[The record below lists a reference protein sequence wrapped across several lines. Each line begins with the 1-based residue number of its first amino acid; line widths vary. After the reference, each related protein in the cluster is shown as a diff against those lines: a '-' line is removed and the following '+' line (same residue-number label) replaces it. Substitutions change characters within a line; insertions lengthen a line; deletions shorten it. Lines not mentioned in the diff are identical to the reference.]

1 MITYGATGNIG
12 FMASK
17 VFITIMSCGSC
28 SMREIKFSTANTVLS
43 LFLTMAVYGNQVK
56 TQIHGMLVM
65 APALF
70 FPFSTRSFLAERMEF
85 LKRIKCFQSILDS
98 IFNA

>member
-12 FMASK
+12 FMANK
-17 VFITIMSCGSC
+17 VFITIMNCVSC
-28 SMREIKFSTANTVLS
+28 SMQGIKCSMANTVLS
-43 LFLTMAVYGNQVK
+43 LFLTMAVYGNQGK

-65 APALF
+65 GPALF
-70 FPFSTRSFLAERMEF
+70 FPFSTRSSLAELMEF